1 MTQCPAYAKFSAYA
15 KLLAVNVD
23 SKRSPPCSERTF
35 SDIVYAFRLMAS
47 RPGFTI
53 VVILTL
59 AIGIGAT
66 TAMFGTINAALLSSL
81 PFDEPDRLVMGR
93 ATFDGNVNPWVSGYD
108 YYDYRDQ
115 SQSFETFSAF
125 MFGGR
130 VTVLGGTEP
139 ERVESAFATW
149 DLFPT
154 LRTKPAAGRLFTAEE
169 GVESG
174 PDVVMITYGYW
185 QRRFGGS
192 SDAVG
197 STLTLNGSPYTVVGV
212 LPANFHFLV
221 DADIWRLTY
230 RDGPGATA
238 RRWHNLLLVGRLKSG
253 VTVDQAQAEVDTISR
268 QLQEQ
273 YPDTNESKALA
284 VTNLQEAMVENVRPS
299 LLMLMAAVSLV
310 LLLACGNVAGL
321 LLARGQTRLTE
332 IAIRSAM
339 GASRRRLVRQLLTE
353 STLMALV
360 AGLAGIAVAIGFQGL
375 LIRLLPVGRLGI
387 TQPALDGS
395 MLLFALGVS
404 IATGIVFGV
413 VPALQGTKVDSAQQ
427 LKSGTRATWARGSSL
442 LRNGLVVL
450 QVAIS
455 VMLLIGAGLLIRS
468 LTLQMKVDLGFNP
481 TNVLTAGIRLPDND
495 YPDPER
501 RITFF
506 NSLTE
511 EVEALPGVVSVSFVN
526 RIPILQRGGNIYLF
540 PMDHAPEEGQSSQSS
555 MSRSADFR
563 YVTPGYLKTM
573 GMPLLAGRDIAKTD
587 SEGSPRVMI
596 ISESLGEL
604 FFPDQNPLGQKL
616 QVDMGELV
624 THEIVGVVAD
634 ARLSGIR
641 GQPFHAMYMSYY
653 QVPRSSMQIAVR
665 TRADPAALTGA
676 IREVLR
682 TKDPNIPLAEPA
694 TMASILDDALSD
706 YRIVTSSLGLF
717 SAIAL
722 LLALVGLYGVLAYY
736 VSQRYH
742 EIGVRMALGASARQ
756 VANMILTRGMGLV
769 LLGLIAGVGA
779 SIWATKFI
787 QQQLYGVG
795 STDPLTFFVTAL
807 GFGLV
812 ALFACL
818 VPAWRATR
826 VDPVTT
832 LQAE

>member
-1 MTQCPAYAKFSAYA
+1 MF
-15 KLLAVNVD
+15 
-23 SKRSPPCSERTF
+23 RRTL

-115 SQSFETFSAF
+115 SESFESLAAF

-139 ERVESAFATW
+139 ERVESGFATW

-154 LRTKPAAGRLFTAEE
+154 LRAKPAAGRLFTAEE
-169 GVESG
+169 GVEGG
-174 PDVVMITYGYW
+174 PDVVMISYGYW

-192 SDAVG
+192 SDVAG
-197 STLTLNGSPYTVVGV
+197 SSLILNGSPYTVVGV

-230 RDGPGATA
+230 RDGPGANA
-238 RRWHNLLLVGRLKSG
+238 RRWHNLLLVGRLKPATS
-253 VTVDQAQAEVDTISR
+253 VEQAQAEVDTISV

-273 YPDTNESKALA
+273 YPETNESKALA
-284 VTNLQEAMVENVRPS
+284 VTNLHEAMVENVRPS

-353 STLMALV
+353 STLIALM

-375 LIRLLPVGRLGI
+375 LIRLLPMGRLGI
-387 TQPALDGS
+387 TQPAIDGS

-455 VMLLIGAGLLIRS
+455 VVLLIGAGLLIRS
-468 LTLQMKVDLGFNP
+468 LALQMKVNLGFDSM
-481 TNVLTAGIRLPDND
+481 NVLTAGIQLPEND
-495 YPDPER
+495 YPNPEK
-501 RITFF
+501 RIEFF
-506 NSLTE
+506 NSFAE
-511 EVEALPGVVSVSFVN
+511 EVQALPGVVSVSFVN
-526 RIPILQRGGNIYLF
+526 RLPIIHGGGNIYLY
-540 PMDHAPEEGQSSQSS
+540 PMDQSPEEGQSS
-555 MSRSADFR
+555 MARSADFR
-563 YVTPGYLKTM
+563 YVLPGYFKTM
-573 GMPLLAGRDIAKTD
+573 GMPLLAGRDIARTD

-596 ISESLGEL
+596 VSESLAEL

-624 THEIVGVVAD
+624 THEIVGVIAN
-634 ARLSGIR
+634 ARLRRIT

-653 QVPRSSMQIAVR
+653 QVPRSGMSIAVR
-665 TRADPAALTGA
+665 TQSDPAALTGSV
-676 IREVLR
+676 REVLR
-682 TKDPNIPLAEPA
+682 AKDRNIPLAEPA
-694 TMASILDDALSD
+694 TMMSILDDSLSD
-706 YRIVTSSLGLF
+706 YRIITSSLGLF

-742 EIGVRMALGASARQ
+742 EIGVRMTLGATARQ
-756 VANMILTRGMGLV
+756 VANMILARGMGLV
-769 LLGLIAGVGA
+769 LLGLVAGVGA
-779 SIWATKFI
+779 SIWATKFL
-787 QQQLYGVG
+787 QQQLYGVE
-795 STDPLTFFVTAL
+795 STDPTTLLVTAL

-812 ALFACL
+812 ALLACL